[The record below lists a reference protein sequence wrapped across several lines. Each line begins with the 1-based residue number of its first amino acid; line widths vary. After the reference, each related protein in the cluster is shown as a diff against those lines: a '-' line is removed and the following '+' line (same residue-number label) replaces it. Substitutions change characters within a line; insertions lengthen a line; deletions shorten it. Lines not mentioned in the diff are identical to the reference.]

1 MLETR
6 ETASPGSGGIKVLDR
21 VLDIIDV
28 LARSGIPLGLSEIAR
43 SVGLSKSTAHRLLSA
58 LRARHYVEKRPDNT
72 YRVGIKMLE
81 MASFHINTLELLT
94 EARPCLNALHSSLN
108 LTSHLGILEDYQV
121 VYIGLMDAYPS
132 AKLYAQVGKRSPAF
146 CSSMGKCL
154 LANLGRDDL
163 DEALRRIN
171 LVAYTAKTIVDPQ
184 ELRRHLVRV
193 RGRGWAV
200 DNGEYQ
206 PGQRCVGAPVFD
218 YRGDSLAAISVS
230 GSVAQITDGRIEGIA
245 AEVRSTAQAIS
256 RSMGYSG

>member
-6 ETASPGSGGIKVLDR
+6 DARPPGSGGIKVLDR

-28 LARSGIPLGLSEIAR
+28 LAGSGTPPGLSEIAR
-43 SVGLSKSTAHRLLSA
+43 SAGLSKSTAHRLLSA

-81 MASFHINTLELLT
+81 MASCHINTLELLT
-94 EARPCLNALHSSLN
+94 EARPYLNTLHSSLD

-121 VYIGLMDAYPS
+121 VYIGLMDDYPN

-171 LVAYTAKTIVDPQ
+171 LIAYTAKTIVDPLD
-184 ELRRHLVRV
+184 LRRHLVRV
-193 RGRGWAV
+193 RGLGWAM
-200 DNGEYQ
+200 DDEEYQ
-206 PGQRCVGAPVFD
+206 SGHRCVGAPVFD

-230 GSVAQITDGRIEGIA
+230 GSVARITDGRIEDIA
-245 AEVRSTAQAIS
+245 VEVRSTAQAIS